1 MSEIQEYTEASKRLI
16 EKALA
21 SGDAQML
28 LDVKLLM
35 DTVSKLE
42 LEGENDE
49 TNVFNSQRLRHS

>member
-49 TNVFNSQRLRHS
+49 